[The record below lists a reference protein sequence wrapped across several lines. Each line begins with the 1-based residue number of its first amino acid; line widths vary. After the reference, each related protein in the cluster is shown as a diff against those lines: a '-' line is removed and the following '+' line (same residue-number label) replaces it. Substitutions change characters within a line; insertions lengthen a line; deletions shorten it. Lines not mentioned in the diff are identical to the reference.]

1 MDETIIKSET
11 LNIKSEGVYV
21 FKDENENCLFMFKK
35 LTQAQMDVA
44 LPDQKGKECNSNYFV
59 GIFRNG
65 IDYLGKTE
73 YQGIINIMT
82 DNKMYN
88 LCDSYTTI
96 CTNFKNF
103 SESEYNKYKTF
114 AENHMKTFYKIEELV
129 K

>member
-1 MDETIIKSET
+1 MNESIMKSET
-11 LNIKSEGVYV
+11 INIQSEGIYV

-44 LPDQKGKECNSNYFV
+44 LPDQKGKECKSNYFI

-73 YQGIINIMT
+73 YHGIVNIMA

-88 LCDSYTTI
+88 LCDSYTSI
-96 CTNFKNF
+96 CKDLKNF
-103 SESEYNKYKTF
+103 SESEYNKYKEF

-129 K
+129 